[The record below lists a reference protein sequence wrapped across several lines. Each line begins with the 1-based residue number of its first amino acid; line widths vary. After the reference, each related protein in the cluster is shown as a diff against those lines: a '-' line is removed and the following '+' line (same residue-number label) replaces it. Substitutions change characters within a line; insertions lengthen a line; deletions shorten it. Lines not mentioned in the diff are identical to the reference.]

1 MKTKIYL
8 HILPA
13 ILLAAFITSG
23 SFFINHVEKKKEK
36 GEIENEKSSPELA
49 YDNFLLSRTYPN
61 AAFDVKGF
69 AQLRFNKQQLSV
81 YVMGEIHFG
90 VAKMRKDF
98 CCNGFI
104 IHCF

>member
-81 YVMGEIHFG
+81 YG
-90 VAKMRKDF
+90 VEFQPSFFQLNRLRFWIA
-98 CCNGFI
+98 I
-104 IHCF
+104 ALP